1 MPSIGDTIRAAA
13 SVISG
18 IDSIAERERLM
29 DLVRKLE
36 EAETEMRDLRRRNE
50 ALAAELARR
59 KALERIGG
67 AYWLI
72 EGDGTKTG
80 PVCPRCYE
88 ETGIVHLLERRKDG
102 AYCPACKTSYAG
114 VAPSF
119 EGRSQKVW

>member
-1 MPSIGDTIRAAA
+1 MPSIGDTIRAAS

-50 ALAAELARR
+50 ALAAELSRR

-80 PVCPRCYE
+80 PVCPCCFE
-88 ETGIVHLLERRKDG
+88 GTGIVHLLERRKGG
-102 AYCPACKTSYAG
+102 AYCYACDTTYPG
-114 VAPSF
+114 VVADFDGP
-119 EGRSQKVW
+119 QQIVW